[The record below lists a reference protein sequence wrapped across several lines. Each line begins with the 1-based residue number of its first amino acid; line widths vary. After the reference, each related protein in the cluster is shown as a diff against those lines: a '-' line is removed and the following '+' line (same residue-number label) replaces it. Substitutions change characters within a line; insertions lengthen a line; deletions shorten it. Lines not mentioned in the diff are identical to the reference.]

1 MKKVK
6 VLNYS
11 VRQLRLNKI
20 DKLFYNTEG
29 VMYADAGKFKEAAAC
44 FTKAIELAPKD
55 SLSFFNRAT
64 VKINIGDIL
73 GARSDF
79 ALSESFQLSKSH
91 LIKFGMN

>member
-1 MKKVK
+1 MQMQVSLKKQLN
-6 VLNYS
+6 VL
-11 VRQLRLNKI
+11 Q
-20 DKLFYNTEG
+20 
-29 VMYADAGKFKEAAAC
+29 
-44 FTKAIELAPKD
+44 KAIELAPKD